1 MRNLSEGD
9 SQTNSMIPQMVREKT
24 PEEIAEM
31 ERQRRIRMEE
41 EAERW
46 NMAPEDLPETG
57 EPLDGEMYEE
67 EDYADE
73 EEEDEE
79 EDVMDLD

>member
-1 MRNLSEGD
+1 
-9 SQTNSMIPQMVREKT
+9 MVREKT

-46 NMAPEDLPETG
+46 NMAPEDMPETG

-67 EDYADE
+67 EDYTEYDE
-73 EEEDEE
+73 EGDDDE